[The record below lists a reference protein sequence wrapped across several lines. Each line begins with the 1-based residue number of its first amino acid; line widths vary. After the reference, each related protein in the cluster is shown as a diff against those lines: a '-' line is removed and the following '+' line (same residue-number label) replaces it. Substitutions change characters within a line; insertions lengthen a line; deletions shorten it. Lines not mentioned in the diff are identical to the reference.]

1 MQLQIKNILS
11 DRNRIYF
18 LFELAFLAGIFFFCV
33 HWAHLLP
40 LDAGPDER
48 MRYDIPQYIYEHG
61 KLPHGGD
68 PSIRNP
74 IWGTS
79 YGISYYIILHDI
91 SPVHECNEYLLHRSS
106 ASPVCRK
113 TCLCLFYNGSHFLC
127 LSLRQKVI

>member
-11 DRNRIYF
+11 DRSRIYF
-18 LFELAFLAGIFFFCV
+18 IFELAFLAGIFFFCV

-40 LDAGPDER
+40 LDAGPDEK
-48 MRYDIPQYIYEHG
+48 MRYDIPMYIYEHG

-79 YGISYYIILHDI
+79 YAFLPIL
-91 SPVHECNEYLLHRSS
+91 
-106 ASPVCRK
+106 
-113 TCLCLFYNGSHFLC
+113 
-127 LSLRQKVI
+127 